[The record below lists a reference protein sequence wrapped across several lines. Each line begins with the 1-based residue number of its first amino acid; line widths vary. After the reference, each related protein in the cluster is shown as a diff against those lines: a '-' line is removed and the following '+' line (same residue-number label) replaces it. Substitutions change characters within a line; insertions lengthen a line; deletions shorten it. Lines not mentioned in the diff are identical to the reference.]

1 MVIWRHMGLGFR
13 GLLLAFTAWALGGC
27 AWIDTKQRELLYR
40 PTPGVLSDWQ
50 AVGVHD
56 EPLWLPLETGGP
68 ARLRALW
75 IPQESRDAP
84 VVLYLHGTFRNVFQ
98 NRSKIAA
105 IHAAGFAVL
114 AADYRGW
121 GESTPLLP
129 SQASILQDAQTM
141 WREFE
146 RRAPRPWQRVLF
158 GHSMGSAVAIQL
170 AWEHR
175 EERAYGAL
183 VVESAFSSLPD
194 IARDRGGLAALLA
207 WLVTQDFD
215 TLARIPQIEAP
226 KWFVAGSADR
236 TVPPAQS
243 QRLFDAARAPKRLVL
258 FEGGGHSSLHT
269 EDPARYRAVWGEVA
283 AALAHPGDATP
294 PTWAGASAGPAPR
307 HFPLF

>member
-1 MVIWRHMGLGFR
+1 
-13 GLLLAFTAWALGGC
+13 LLLALAVCGLGGC
-27 AWIDTKQRELLYR
+27 AWIDAKQRELIYR

-50 AVGVHD
+50 AVSPHD
-56 EPLWLPLETGGP
+56 EALWLALEAGGP
-68 ARLRALW
+68 PALRALW
-75 IPQESRDAP
+75 VPQASPDAP

-129 SQASILQDAQTM
+129 SQASILQDAQAM

-146 RRAPRPWQRVLF
+146 RRAPQSTKRVVF
-158 GHSMGSAVAIQL
+158 GHSMGSAVAIEL

-175 EERAYGAL
+175 ADHSFGAL

-194 IARDRGGLAALLA
+194 IARDRGGLASMLS

-215 TLARIPQIEAP
+215 TLARIPQIGAP
-226 KWFVAGSADR
+226 KWFVVGSSDG

-243 QRLFDAARAPKRLVL
+243 QRLFDAARAPKRLIV

-269 EDPARYRAVWGEVA
+269 EDRARYLAVWSEVA
-283 AALAHPGDATP
+283 AALESATETTP
-294 PTWAGASAGPAPR
+294 KQALADRPVGAARP
-307 HFPLF
+307 HLPL